1 MGAKGSEFPNKVP
14 GVSWKPANQSLSNW
28 INPNA
33 FALQTSGLL
42 GNAKFN
48 DVQGPRVRDADLSL
62 GKTFSLLEGF
72 KLQFRAEAFNFTNTV
87 SLSLGS
93 SGGGPPPPGGGGP
106 GGPGGGGT
114 TAITAYTGN
123 TAGSVATTAGGFGTI
138 NSTAGSYAPRTFQF
152 GLKLIY

>member
-1 MGAKGSEFPNKVP
+1 M
-14 GVSWKPANQSLSNW
+14 
-28 INPNA
+28 
-33 FALQTSGLL
+33 L

-93 SGGGPPPPGGGGP
+93 SGGGPPPPP
-106 GGPGGGGT
+106 GAPGGGGGS
-114 TAITAYTGN
+114 TAGITWSPTA
-123 TAGSVATTAGGFGTI
+123 TAGSVATTAGGFGTHL
-138 NSTAGSYAPRTFQF
+138 PVRTEAD
-152 GLKLIY
+152 LLAL